1 MVPWIIFL
9 LLYNISYRRD
19 ANSDIKFRRLDVT
32 RRGYRDPTPRTP
44 FLPSMRFFRPWKN
57 EGNFMLKNERLVRL
71 HVRFEKHSEAHST
84 DTGSDLF
91 EKIGHSEAALGWKM
105 ACTKCEHDLN
115 VSINKQYQ
123 TARGKKL
130 RKARVPARF
139 SVLSSCSSVCSSLV
153 QSVSDNSSTTKS
165 RSSRASSFRR
175 ETRSGYGDPRSISS
189 RIPSRCLRLCADRE
203 AAQSRSVLW
212 SQSRLACYRAE
223 AFRPFMNEGSHS
235 PTHNVIN

>member
-1 MVPWIIFL
+1 ML
-9 LLYNISYRRD
+9 LWDGKWLVQN
-19 ANSDIKFRRLDVT
+19 A
-32 RRGYRDPTPRTP
+32 
-44 FLPSMRFFRPWKN
+44 SMTLR
-57 EGNFMLKNERLVRL
+57 
-71 HVRFEKHSEAHST
+71 
-84 DTGSDLF
+84 
-91 EKIGHSEAALGWKM
+91 
-105 ACTKCEHDLN
+105 
-115 VSINKQYQ
+115 VSISKQHQ
-123 TARGKKL
+123 TTRGKKIGYPL
-130 RKARVPARF
+130 APARF

-212 SQSRLACYRAE
+212 SQSRLAYYRAE

-235 PTHNVIN
+235 LTPKVTC